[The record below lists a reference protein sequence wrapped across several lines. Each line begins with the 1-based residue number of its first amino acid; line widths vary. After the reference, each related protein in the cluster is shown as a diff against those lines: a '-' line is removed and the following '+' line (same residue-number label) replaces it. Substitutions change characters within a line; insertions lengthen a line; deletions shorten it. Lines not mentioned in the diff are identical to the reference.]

1 MVTKQIPAGTVA
13 ALGVNPGVVE
23 VNKVLGKAT
32 AGPLRLTSPAAAR
45 HTDAPMRNARQRT
58 TDLRLSS
65 NEAAR

>member
-1 MVTKQIPAGTVA
+1 VIVTKQIPAGTVA
-13 ALGVNPGVVE
+13 ALGDV
-23 VNKVLGKAT
+23 KMVLGKAT

-45 HTDAPMRNARQRT
+45 HTDAPMLNARQRT